1 MQYFSREI
9 PIKSEC
15 EIVAATVELAGSNNL
30 ILCAVYRPPNSTLE
44 YKCYVR
50 TWNICIGL
58 PMWIGG
64 DLNLPNIDWENNVA
78 NMAHTPFPFVTYL

>member
-1 MQYFSREI
+1 MACSDKYFSREI

-44 YKCYVR
+44 CLQTLCKDLEHFMKEYS
-50 TWNICIGL
+50 GL
-58 PMWIGG
+58 PMWIVG
-64 DLNLPNIDWENNVA
+64 DLNLILTGKT
-78 NMAHTPFPFVTYL
+78 M